1 MLVSKSVCTF
11 IVLEAGSDAD
21 ALGCLVYYYTAQSV
35 GVVSQAELRVVIPP
49 APSAEAVTA
58 SESASW

>member
-1 MLVSKSVCTF
+1 MLIKVYMLVSKSVCTF

-35 GVVSQAELRVVIPP
+35 GVVSKAERTEGCYSPCSIR
-49 APSAEAVTA
+49 
-58 SESASW
+58 